1 MNPSQADYEPCLA
14 YGVSSEDGVV
24 AGTPAGSSSVGAML
38 MAQGELSLAGSIQL
52 CSPKTALAAE
62 HSVMSAGEVSQLQAV
77 RSGEGPAGVQG
88 LQDSRSG
95 NPKSQGC
102 KQWKSRLAGDRS
114 REPLEGASARAPF
127 PS

>member
-1 MNPSQADYEPCLA
+1 
-14 YGVSSEDGVV
+14 
-24 AGTPAGSSSVGAML
+24 ML

-52 CSPKTALAAE
+52 CSPKAAPFVAAE

-77 RSGEGPAGVQG
+77 RSGEGSAGVQG

-102 KQWKSRLAGDRS
+102 KQ
-114 REPLEGASARAPF
+114 
-127 PS
+127 